1 MRVENIRTLPA
12 DSAWIEKSKAGSAAT
27 AKALP
32 SKNNKEAQEPQRLL
46 QNYSRSADEIQQD
59 KVIPKSMNRS
69 IRFIIDDQSNDIV
82 VGSGR
87 EYGEVIMEIPL
98 EEVLNLERTAERMS
112 GCLWKAVERN
122 AQRPEIL
129 WGLDALFQRAKGK
142 LWHRRQFQGF
152 HQGLTETMISQSR

>member
-59 KVIPKSMNRS
+59 IEKVNGQLKSMNRS

-82 VGSGR
+82 VKVVD
-87 EYGEVIMEIPL
+87 ENTGEVIMEIPP
-98 EEVLNLERTAERMS
+98 EEVLNLRERLREMS
-112 GCLWKAVERN
+112 GLLVEK
-122 AQRPEIL
+122 QV
-129 WGLDALFQRAKGK
+129 
-142 LWHRRQFQGF
+142 
-152 HQGLTETMISQSR
+152 